1 MMARVQDGA
10 WVYRVL
16 MVEVAEVIWVLDPFL
31 PFLFTWTD
39 CPPNLPIV
47 LSGYI
52 LPGKKG
58 WLCI

>member
-1 MMARVQDGA
+1 
-10 WVYRVL
+10 